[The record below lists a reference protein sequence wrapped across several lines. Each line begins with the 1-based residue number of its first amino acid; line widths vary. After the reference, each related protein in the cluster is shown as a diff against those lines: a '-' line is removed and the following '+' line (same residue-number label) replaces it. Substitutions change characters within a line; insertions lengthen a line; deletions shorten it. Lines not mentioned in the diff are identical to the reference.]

1 MIQRIQTIYLL
12 VAAII
17 PIILLFIPIGT
28 LTSELGFYTYTPFNV
43 KWINTNDVIISTVY
57 NALLLLVSTLLSL
70 ITILFYKKRKLQI
83 RMININMIVI
93 LGALF
98 TMFYIYPKM
107 VFTKYQIL
115 ENTFLDF
122 NTAMLITLF
131 TAAGLYLAKRAILK
145 DEAFVKSTERLR

>member
-57 NALLLLVSTLLSL
+57 NALLLMVSTLLSL

-122 NTAMLITLF
+122 NTAILITLF

-145 DEAFVKSTERLR
+145 DEALVKSTERLR

>member
-57 NALLLLVSTLLSL
+57 NALLLMVSTLLSL

-122 NTAMLITLF
+122 NTAILITLF
-131 TAAGLYLAKRAILK
+131 TAAGFYLAKRAILK
-145 DEAFVKSTERLR
+145 DEALVKSTERLR